1 MLNLRNTTI
10 ALAVAIALL
19 AWWHA
24 PWYGYVVAVVAYTL
38 PLAWGSYHIGSNFY
52 IRVIT
57 RGPAGHTG
65 GGASPEGAVGR
76 GASTGGAGGRGGAG
90 AIALTFDD
98 GPMEQYTPQILDIL
112 KEKAAPATFFCIGK
126 NIPGR
131 EGLLKRI
138 HDEGHLIG
146 NHSYSHHFWFD
157 LFSTR
162 HMRTDL
168 RQMDTAVKAA
178 VGVTPR
184 LFRPPYGVTNPNLA
198 KAIRREGYTPVGWNV
213 RSLDTVIDDPV
224 KLRKRIE
231 KALTP
236 GAIVLLHDTMETT
249 LVMLPQLIDE
259 ARAAGYTITG
269 LDKMCNIAPYA

>member
-1 MLNLRNTTI
+1 MLNLRNTTF

-19 AWWHA
+19 AWWQA
-24 PWYGYVVAVVAYTL
+24 PWYGYVLAVIAYTL

-57 RGPAGHTG
+57 RGPKGHTG
-65 GGASPEGAVGR
+65 R
-76 GASTGGAGGRGGAG
+76 AG

-98 GPMEQYTPQILDIL
+98 GPMQQYTPQILDIL

-131 EGLLKRI
+131 EDLLKRI
-138 HDEGHLIG
+138 HEEGHLIG

-162 HMRTDL
+162 HMQADL
-168 RQMDTAVKAA
+168 RQMGAA
-178 VGVTPR
+178 VQQVAGVTPR

-213 RSLDTVIDDPV
+213 RSLDTVIGDPV

-249 LVMLPQLIDE
+249 LAMLPQLIDD

-269 LDKMCNIAPYA
+269 LDKMCNIAPYV

>member
-10 ALAVAIALL
+10 ALAGVIALL

-24 PWYGYVVAVVAYTL
+24 PWYGYVLAVAGYTL

-52 IRVIT
+52 IDVIT
-57 RGPAGHTG
+57 KGP
-65 GGASPEGAVGR
+65 GGATGAR
-76 GASTGGAGGRGGAG
+76 

-98 GPMEQYTPQILDIL
+98 GPANQYTPEILDIL
-112 KEKAAPATFFCIGK
+112 KEKDAPAAFFCIGK

-131 EGLLKRI
+131 ENLLRRI
-138 HDEGHLIG
+138 HDEGHLVG

-162 HMRTDL
+162 HMRADL
-168 RQMDTAVKAA
+168 RQMDAA
-178 VGVTPR
+178 VRAVTGLTPR

-198 KAIRREGYTPVGWNV
+198 KAIRKEGYTPIGWNV
-213 RSLDTVIDDPV
+213 RSLDTVINDPV

-231 KALTP
+231 KALRP
-236 GAIVLLHDTMETT
+236 GSIVLLHDTIDAT
-249 LVMLPQLIDE
+249 LVMLPQLIDG
-259 ARAAGYTITG
+259 ARAAGYAITR